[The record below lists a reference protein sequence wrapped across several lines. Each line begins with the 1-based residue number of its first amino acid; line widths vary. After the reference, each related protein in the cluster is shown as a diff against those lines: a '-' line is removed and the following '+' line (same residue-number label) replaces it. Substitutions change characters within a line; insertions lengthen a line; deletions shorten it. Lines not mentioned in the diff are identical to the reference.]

1 MIKSEYT
8 GGHMH
13 KIDLYLLTGFLG
25 AGKTTFLKAMLDQAG
40 SKKIGIIMNEF
51 GKVGIDGDLVKDKAN
66 ELIEINRGS
75 IFCSCLQLSF
85 VESLKDMSEKPIDAL
100 FVEGS
105 GLADPS
111 NIGEILEATEVLIGE
126 KYRYA
131 GSICIIDAVNFIE
144 QSNDSETLERQ
155 IKHSH
160 LAVVSKT
167 DIEDNFKTVQEQI
180 IKYNPNIEIAK
191 ADMGK
196 LPFNFFDKFT
206 DEASIIKD
214 ETTNKVENKPKTL
227 SLEIHEPVEKE
238 KLEVFLKTLSKDAF
252 RMKGY
257 AELTTGEKVQVD
269 VVNGKIDYQTDTEN
283 HDSSIVIISKIGPQI
298 IKKIIPLW
306 DQEVNTAYK
315 LRN

>member
-1 MIKSEYT
+1 
-8 GGHMH
+8 MH

-25 AGKTTFLKAMLDQAG
+25 AGKTTFLKAMLEQAG
-40 SKKIGIIMNEF
+40 DKKVGIIMNEF

-131 GSICIIDAVNFIE
+131 GSICIIDAVNFID
-144 QSNDSETLERQ
+144 QAKDSETLERQ

-160 LAVVSKT
+160 LAVISKT
-167 DIEDNFKTVQEQI
+167 DIEDKFDLVKSEVLKHNAE
-180 IKYNPNIEIAK
+180 IEIEK

-196 LPFNFFDKFT
+196 LPFNFFEKFT
-206 DEASIIKD
+206 NEAAIIKD

-227 SLEIHEPVEKE
+227 SLELHEPVEKE
-238 KLEVFLKTLSKDAF
+238 RLEVFLKTLSADAF
-252 RMKGY
+252 RMKGFV
-257 AELTTGEKVQVD
+257 ELTSGDKVQVD

-306 DQEVNTAYK
+306 DSKVQTAFK

>member
-1 MIKSEYT
+1 MKT
-8 GGHMH
+8 
-13 KIDLYLLTGFLG
+13 IDLYLLTGFLG
-25 AGKTTFLKAMLDQAG
+25 SGKTTFLKSVLENAG
-40 SKKIGIIMNEF
+40 DRKIGIIMNEF

-85 VESLKDMSEKPIDAL
+85 VQSLKDMSEKPIDTL

-131 GSICIIDAVNFIE
+131 GSICIVDAVNFIDQVNE
-144 QSNDSETLERQ
+144 SETLERQ

-160 LAVVSKT
+160 LAVISKT
-167 DIEDNFKTVQEQI
+167 DLTDSYTEIKEKVISYNSDIEVVQS
-180 IKYNPNIEIAK
+180 
-191 ADMGK
+191 DMGK
-196 LPFNFFDKFT
+196 LPFNFF
-206 DEASIIKD
+206 ESWNQSVSIIND

-227 SLEIHEPVEKE
+227 SLVMHEPVELKA
-238 KLEVFLKTLSKDAF
+238 LETFLTTLSEDAF
-252 RMKGY
+252 RMKGF
-257 AELTTGEKVQVD
+257 ATLTDGRKVQID
-269 VVNGKIDYQTDTEN
+269 VVNGKIDYQDDSEN
-283 HDSSIVIISKIGPQI
+283 RESCIVIISKIGPQI
-298 IKKIIPLW
+298 IKKIVPLW
-306 DQEVNTAYK
+306 DKEVKTAYK

>member
-1 MIKSEYT
+1 MK
-8 GGHMH
+8 

-25 AGKTTFLKAMLDQAG
+25 SGKTTFLKSVLENAG
-40 SKKIGIIMNEF
+40 DKKVGIIMNEF
-51 GKVGIDGDLVKDKAN
+51 GKVGIDGDLVKDKSN

-85 VESLKDMSEKPIDAL
+85 VESLKDMSEKPIDVL

-126 KYRYA
+126 KYNYA
-131 GSICIIDAVNFIE
+131 GSICVVDAVNFMD
-144 QSNDSETLERQ
+144 QTKDTETLERQ

-160 LAVVSKT
+160 LAVISKADLT
-167 DIEDNFKTVQEQI
+167 DDLSTVESQI
-180 IKYNPNIEIAK
+180 KSYNTNIEIAVS
-191 ADMGK
+191 DMGK
-196 LPFNFFDKFT
+196 LPFNFFDKWHK
-206 DEASIIKD
+206 DVEIIKD

-227 SLEIHEPVEKE
+227 SLEIYEPVNQE
-238 KLEVFLKTLSKDAF
+238 KLEVFLKELSQDAF
-252 RMKGY
+252 RMKGFV
-257 AELTTGEKVQVD
+257 ELSDGKKVQVD
-269 VVNGKIDYQTDTEN
+269 VVNGKIDYKEDLDN
-283 HDSSIVIISKIGPQI
+283 HDSCIVIISKIGPQI

-306 DQEVNTAYK
+306 DKEVNTPYK

>member
-1 MIKSEYT
+1 MK
-8 GGHMH
+8 

-25 AGKTTFLKAMLDQAG
+25 SGKTTFLKSILETAG
-40 SKKIGIIMNEF
+40 DKKVGIIMNEF

-85 VESLKDMSEKPIDAL
+85 VESLKDMSEKPIDVL

-126 KYRYA
+126 RYHYS
-131 GSICIIDAVNFIE
+131 GSICIVDAVNFEDQIK
-144 QSNDSETLERQ
+144 DTETLSRQ

-167 DIEDNFKTVQEQI
+167 DLTDSFDKVKSLILDHNKDIEVAQSNMGRLPFDFFKTWH
-180 IKYNPNIEIAK
+180 
-191 ADMGK
+191 
-196 LPFNFFDKFT
+196 
-206 DEASIIKD
+206 KD
-214 ETTNKVENKPKTL
+214 VSVIQDQTTNKVENKPKTL
-227 SLEIHEPVEKE
+227 SLEIYDKVDQN
-238 KLEVFLKTLSKDAF
+238 KLNTFLSEMSEFAF
-252 RMKGY
+252 RMKGFV
-257 AELTTGEKVQVD
+257 ELTDGSKLQVD
-269 VVNGKIDYQTDTEN
+269 VVNGKVDYQPDHDN
-283 HDSSIVIISKIGPQI
+283 HEPCLVIISKIGPQI

-306 DQEVNTAYK
+306 DTQVNVPYK
-315 LRN
+315 LKN

>member
-1 MIKSEYT
+1 MQ
-8 GGHMH
+8 

-25 AGKTTFLKAMLDQAG
+25 AGKTTFLKAMLEQAG

-167 DIEDNFKTVQEQI
+167 DIEDNYETVKEQI
-180 IKYNPNIEIAK
+180 IEYNPNIEIAK

-196 LPFNFFDKFT
+196 LAFNFFDKFT

-238 KLEVFLKTLSKDAF
+238 KLEIFLKTLSSDAF

-306 DQEVNTAYK
+306 DQKVNIAYK